1 MNFFKKIFK
10 SHPPQSVELK
20 PENLSNKVLD
30 DLFVEKF
37 IAKGGKFLY
46 CQTTQEIRENLL
58 NILEQEQWQKIF
70 TFGGKLGKLLQS
82 ISVNPIKDIE
92 ESDCFITNCEY
103 LIAEDGSI
111 LFSSKQLKENR
122 LNTLPENFIVYAKTS
137 QFVHNKDESLT
148 GIKNRYYK
156 KIIPSNIAAIKS
168 YNPQEKSDD
177 FMTYG
182 NNNAKQL
189 YLLLLEDL

>member
-1 MNFFKKIFK
+1 
-10 SHPPQSVELK
+10 
-20 PENLSNKVLD
+20 
-30 DLFVEKF
+30 LFVEKF

-46 CQTTQEIRENLL
+46 CQTTQEIKENLL
-58 NILEQEQWQKIF
+58 NILDQEHWQKIF
-70 TFGGKLGKLLQS
+70 TFGGKLVKLLQS
-82 ISVNPIKDIE
+82 VGVNPIKSIE
-92 ESDCFITNCEY
+92 ESDCFVTKCEY

-148 GIKNRYYK
+148 GIKNRYNK
-156 KIIPSNIAAIKS
+156 KPIPSNIAAIKS
-168 YNPQEKSDD
+168 YNPQEKTDD
-177 FMTYG
+177 FMSYG
-182 NNNAKQL
+182 NNNTKQL

>member
-10 SHPPQSVELK
+10 TKTPPNEEVK

-30 DLFVEKF
+30 DLFVEQF

-46 CQTTQEIRENLL
+46 CQTTQEIKENLL
-58 NILEQEQWQKIF
+58 NILEQEQWLKIF
-70 TFGGKLGKLLQS
+70 TFSGKLGKLLQS
-82 ISVNPIKDIE
+82 IGVNPVKSIK
-92 ESDCFITNCEY
+92 ESDCFVTNCEY

-137 QFVHNKDESLT
+137 QFVNNKGESLT
-148 GIKNRYYK
+148 GIKNRYQK
-156 KIIPSNIAAIKS
+156 QGIPSNIAAIKS
-168 YNPQEKSDD
+168 YNPQEKTDD
-177 FMTYG
+177 FLTYG
-182 NNNAKQL
+182 NNNTKQL

>member
-1 MNFFKKIFK
+1 MNFFKNFFK
-10 SHPPQSVELK
+10 TQTPQSVEAK
-20 PENLSNKVLD
+20 PENLSNKALD
-30 DLFVEKF
+30 DLFVEQF
-37 IAKGGKFLY
+37 ITKGGKFLY
-46 CQTTQEIRENLL
+46 CQNTQEIKENLL
-58 NILEQEQWQKIF
+58 NILEQEQWLKIF

-82 ISVNPIKDIE
+82 VGVNPIKSIK
-92 ESDCFITNCEY
+92 ESDCFVTNCEY

-137 QFVHNKDESLT
+137 QFVHNKGESLT
-148 GIKNRYYK
+148 GIKSRYQK
-156 KIIPSNIAAIKS
+156 KGIPSNIAAIKS
-168 YNPQEKSDD
+168 YNPQEKTDD

-182 NNNAKQL
+182 NNNTKQL

>member
-10 SHPPQSVELK
+10 SEAPQSKEVK
-20 PENLSNKVLD
+20 PEIISDKALD

-37 IAKGGKFLY
+37 IAKGGRFLY
-46 CQTTQEIRENLL
+46 CETKQEIKENLL
-58 NILEQEQWQKIF
+58 NILEQEQWLKTF
-70 TFGGKLGKLLQS
+70 TFAGKIKKLLQS
-82 ISVNPIKDIE
+82 IGVSSANSIE
-92 ESDCFITNCEY
+92 NSDCFITECEH

-122 LNTLPENFIVYAKTS
+122 LTILPKNFIVYAKTS
-137 QFVHNKDESLT
+137 QFVHNKGESLT
-148 GIKNRYYK
+148 SIKNRYQK
-156 KIIPSNIAAIKS
+156 KGIPSNIAAIKN
-168 YNPQEKSDD
+168 YNLNENSEN

-182 NNNAKQL
+182 NNNTKQL